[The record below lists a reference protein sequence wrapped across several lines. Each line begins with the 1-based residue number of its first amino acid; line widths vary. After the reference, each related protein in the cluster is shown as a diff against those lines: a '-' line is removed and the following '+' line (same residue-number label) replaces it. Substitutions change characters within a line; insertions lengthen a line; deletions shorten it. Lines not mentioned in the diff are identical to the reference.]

1 MQQLHKTALNNLSFF
16 LFEQFSV
23 KKRGG
28 STGAIHAR
36 ISTGIHMWKLQLNI
50 HVSFDEL
57 YRQIRLSK
65 KSCGPLTESLKSFEK
80 QGHFLSLRAY
90 PPPLSNNCIS
100 DSKSLRDFNKRS

>member
-57 YRQIRLSK
+57 YRQIHLSK
-65 KSCGPLTESLKSFEK
+65 KKLSSFDRE
-80 QGHFLSLRAY
+80 LEIL
-90 PPPLSNNCIS
+90 
-100 DSKSLRDFNKRS
+100 